1 MDKDIKDI
9 EKALLED
16 ERISRFLQGLM
27 DASEEVTFLEE
38 LKGNIELRQ
47 RASAQAR
54 LIKGMKQ
61 ADNELL
67 DAFKKSNLSDI
78 EDIRINP
85 RSLKESVA
93 IGGRAS
99 TSILDILDEE
109 ESEACRSTRIPF
121 KLVFRKYAAV
131 ASVVLIIFVGYFSY
145 DYYDTTSL
153 GKEYAN
159 TFPITSII
167 RGEANKNV
175 ETELIALFEKV
186 TNDEDLEQTIS
197 SLATLWEIAKQDTY
211 NYYTDYTPYIG
222 WYLAIAYL
230 EDYEKDRA
238 MDILKEM
245 EEIYPEGTVIGNMVK
260 ELIKELQ

>member
-1 MDKDIKDI
+1 MNEDNKDL
-9 EKALLED
+9 EKVLLED
-16 ERISRFLQGLM
+16 ERISHFLQGLM
-27 DASEEVTFLEE
+27 NASEEAAFLEE
-38 LKGNIELRQ
+38 LKSNNELHQ

-61 ADNELL
+61 VDNELL
-67 DAFKKSNLSDI
+67 DAFKRSNLSDI
-78 EDIRINP
+78 ENIRINP
-85 RSLKESVA
+85 IGLKESVA

-109 ESEACRSTRIPF
+109 ESEACKSTRIPF

-159 TFPITSII
+159 TFPVSSIV
-167 RGEANKNV
+167 RGEANENV

-186 TNDEDLEQTIS
+186 TNEEDLDQTIS
-197 SLATLWEIAKQDTY
+197 SLVALWQIAKQDTY
-211 NYYTDYTPYIG
+211 NEYTDYAPYIG

-245 EEIYPEGTVIGNMVK
+245 EGMYPEGTAIGNKVREILNK
-260 ELIKELQ
+260 